1 LFLAAKFEFP
11 RTGRPLDYSVPTGGA
26 MITIDHR
33 GQLVTIAAL
42 GEFTL
47 TDFKEFEEL
56 VLFKIQF
63 AGPVRLL
70 MDLRE
75 MLDFT
80 VDMAW
85 EEVRFS
91 RQHAADFER
100 IAVVTNSQ
108 WVAWSAWLQQLF
120 VSADLRVFDDDVEAL
135 QWVNGS

>member
-1 LFLAAKFEFP
+1 
-11 RTGRPLDYSVPTGGA
+11 

-33 GQLVTIAAL
+33 DQLVSIAAL

-47 TDFKEFEEL
+47 TDFREFEEL
-56 VLFKIQF
+56 VLFKIKF
-63 AGPVRLL
+63 AGPVSLL

-75 MLDFT
+75 MIDFT

-85 EEVRFS
+85 EEVQFS
-91 RQHAADFER
+91 RQHAADFVR

-120 VSADLRVFDDDVEAL
+120 VSADLRVFTDIAEA
-135 QWVNGS
+135 QAWVDEQ

>member
-1 LFLAAKFEFP
+1 
-11 RTGRPLDYSVPTGGA
+11 

-33 GQLVTIAAL
+33 DQLVSIATL

-47 TDFKEFEEL
+47 ADFKEFEEL
-56 VLFKIQF
+56 VLSKIQF

-75 MLDFT
+75 MLAFT

-85 EEVRFS
+85 EEVQFS
-91 RQHAADFER
+91 RQHAADFDR

-120 VSADLRVFDDDVEAL
+120 VSADLRVFDDISAA
-135 QWVNGS
+135 QAWVDGA

>member
-1 LFLAAKFEFP
+1 
-11 RTGRPLDYSVPTGGA
+11 

-33 GQLVTIAAL
+33 DQLVTIAAL

-47 TDFKEFEEL
+47 ADFKEFEEL
-56 VLFKIQF
+56 ILFKIQF
-63 AGPVRLL
+63 AGRVSLL

-75 MLDFT
+75 MLAFT

-85 EEVRFS
+85 EEVQFS

-120 VSADLRVFDDDVEAL
+120 VTADLRVFNNIVEA
-135 QWVNGS
+135 QAWVDGT

>member
-1 LFLAAKFEFP
+1 
-11 RTGRPLDYSVPTGGA
+11 

-33 GQLVTIAAL
+33 NQLVTIAAL

-47 TDFKEFEEL
+47 ADFKEFEEL
-56 VLFKIQF
+56 VLYKIQF

-85 EEVRFS
+85 EEVQFS
-91 RQHAADFER
+91 RQHAGDFDR

-120 VSADLRVFDDDVEAL
+120 VNADLRVFSDIAEA
-135 QWVNGS
+135 QAWVDET

>member
-1 LFLAAKFEFP
+1 
-11 RTGRPLDYSVPTGGA
+11 

-33 GQLVTIAAL
+33 DQLVTIATL

-47 TDFKEFEEL
+47 SDFKEFEEL
-56 VLFKIQF
+56 ILFKIQF
-63 AGPVRLL
+63 AGPVSLL

-75 MLDFT
+75 MLGFT

-85 EEVRFS
+85 EEVQFS
-91 RQHAADFER
+91 RQHAADFAR

-120 VSADLRVFDDDVEAL
+120 VSADLRVFTDLAEAQRWVEGA
-135 QWVNGS
+135 

>member
-1 LFLAAKFEFP
+1 
-11 RTGRPLDYSVPTGGA
+11 

-33 GQLVTIAAL
+33 NQLVTIAAL

-56 VLFKIQF
+56 VLYKIQF

-85 EEVRFS
+85 EEVQFS
-91 RQHAADFER
+91 RQHAGDFDR

-120 VSADLRVFDDDVEAL
+120 VNADLRVFSDIAEA
-135 QWVNGS
+135 QAWVDET